1 MESAI
6 FAATALG
13 NSKWGASKGGAGTKG
28 ILGTFGS
35 AMMAGGRGGST
46 DFGAGGAGV
55 VTEGGCGVAMV
66 CTKFGSGMN
75 ASISGSF
82 LIPGCR
88 IV

>member
-1 MESAI
+1 MDSDI
-6 FAATALG
+6 FAGTALG
-13 NSKWGASKGGAGTKG
+13 NSKWGAAKGGAGTKG

-35 AMMAGGRGGST
+35 AMTGAGRGGST

-55 VTEGGCGVAMV
+55 VTVGGCGVAMV
-66 CTKFGSGMN
+66 CTKLGSGMN
-75 ASISGSF
+75 ASISGNF